1 MHRTALRGAE
11 QAIDDLPFAAFAV
24 TAVAELGKRAA
35 AAFQVARRHV
45 VEHQRT
51 AGEMAFGKGRLDCWL
66 AYRQPV
72 ECAIELV
79 LVDHPESELL
89 AEAGGRGVRR
99 QRAGGGKFGTG
110 IEDTAAPTMVILPAL
125 P

>member
-1 MHRTALRGAE
+1 
-11 QAIDDLPFAAFAV
+11 FAPFAV

-35 AAFQVARRHV
+35 AAFQVARRYV

-51 AGEMAFGKGRLDCWL
+51 AGEMAFGEGCLDCWL
-66 AYRQPV
+66 AYRQTV

-89 AEAGGRGVRR
+89 GEAGGRGVRR
-99 QRAGGGKFGTG
+99 TRARGGKLGRG
-110 IEDTAAPTMVILPAL
+110 LDAAGEQRG
-125 P
+125 